1 MKPKMKPLLI
11 AFLLFLFA
19 STAISYAGFFRNGQ
33 TDTKS
38 SYDNSSSNKTSYQ
51 TTLDYSE
58 GVGATNNGGLFSA
71 SSNPTD
77 DPGGRPGNGDGIGQQ
92 KAPIG
97 RGTHTL
103 LVCCLIYGIVKF
115 SIDRRQRLK

>member
-19 STAISYAGFFRNGQ
+19 STTVSYAGFFKNGQ
-33 TDTKS
+33 ADTNTS
-38 SYDNSSSNKTSYQ
+38 HDNSSNNTNYQ
-51 TTLDYSE
+51 TTLNYSE
-58 GVGATNNGGLFSA
+58 GVEATDNGGIFSA
-71 SSNPTD
+71 SNPTD